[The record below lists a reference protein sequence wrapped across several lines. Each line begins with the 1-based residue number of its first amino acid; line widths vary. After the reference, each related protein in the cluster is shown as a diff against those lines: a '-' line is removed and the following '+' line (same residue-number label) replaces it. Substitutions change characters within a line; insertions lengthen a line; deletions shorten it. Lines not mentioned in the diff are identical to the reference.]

1 MPELPEVEIFRRR
14 FAANALRRRIDAV
27 GAQRAGVLDGIS
39 ARQFSARLIG
49 RRFTGVARHGKR
61 LYCRLDRN
69 GWMAVHFGLTGDL
82 VPYRDR
88 EPEPA
93 FARVVIDFAGG
104 TRLAYVNR
112 RMIGRIGFVE
122 DPARDVE
129 AKGLGPDALDPKLTA
144 ATFRARVGAKRG
156 PIKAVLMDQA
166 VIAGIGN
173 EYSDEILFQ
182 CRLHPLTPAHTL
194 DARALGRLFRATR
207 RVLEKS
213 IAVGADHEK
222 LPRTYLLRARRA
234 GAPCPRC
241 GGKVARLHIGGRSG
255 YFCRSCQ
262 RKTGSE

>member
-1 MPELPEVEIFRRR
+1 
-14 FAANALRRRIDAV
+14 
-27 GAQRAGVLDGIS
+27 LDGIS

-144 ATFRARVGAKRG
+144 ATFRAR
-156 PIKAVLMDQA
+156 
-166 VIAGIGN
+166 
-173 EYSDEILFQ
+173 
-182 CRLHPLTPAHTL
+182 
-194 DARALGRLFRATR
+194 
-207 RVLEKS
+207 
-213 IAVGADHEK
+213 
-222 LPRTYLLRARRA
+222 
-234 GAPCPRC
+234 
-241 GGKVARLHIGGRSG
+241 
-255 YFCRSCQ
+255 
-262 RKTGSE
+262 